1 VIGGRGGGSKFEG
14 RQRAARDGGK
24 EHAKG
29 NGCMWWI
36 CLALWRGE
44 IDINSSVQ

>member
-1 VIGGRGGGSKFEG
+1 MVEG

-29 NGCMWWI
+29 GGCDGYII
-36 CLALWRGE
+36 CLVLWRGE
-44 IDINSSVQ
+44 IL